1 MNYSAADQ
9 SPINP
14 NMPATGSREHDYQQ
28 KYFKERLLS
37 EQMSKHIVQL
47 EKSYNELLEENE
59 GMRGRIESLESN

>member
-1 MNYSAADQ
+1 
-9 SPINP
+9 
-14 NMPATGSREHDYQQ
+14 MPATGSREHDYQQ